1 MRKFNYTG
9 RKRIRQRHVSIRLQG
24 EPDVPPIIDVDINL
38 EAYEFPAEAHVVLEA
53 QRKTRFMKENLGPIK
68 SHIRRYHLPLPGFDD
83 AMQLV
88 LRIKVVNLTTGKLLG
103 VANRLSLQNKDGRID
118 KNQAS
123 ILPVA
128 SADLSGTGVLWRIDY
143 SGGGPV
149 LQVERELGPHDT
161 VTRTTFFK
169 AFILPAAMKDILRY
183 YLSHEVPEDLS
194 DTEDFAVRWIIFA
207 EKIGA
212 GPLDSN
218 EEDREEWID
227 RAVRNLARQINARE
241 TAIKEFS
248 S

>member
-9 RKRIRQRHVSIRLQG
+9 RERIRQRHVSIRLQG
-24 EPDVPPIIDVDINL
+24 EPEVPPIIDVDINL
-38 EAYEFPAEAHVVLEA
+38 ESYDFPAGAHVVLEA
-53 QRKTRFMKENLGPIK
+53 QRKTRFVRKDLGTVK
-68 SHIRRYHLPLPGFDD
+68 SHIRRYHLLLPGFDD

-88 LRIKVVNLTTGKLLG
+88 LRIKVVDLTTGKLLG
-103 VANRLSLQNKDGRID
+103 IADRLSLQDKDGQID

-143 SGGGPV
+143 SGAGPV

-161 VTRTTFFK
+161 VIRTTFFK
-169 AFILPAAMKDILRY
+169 AFILPAAMQEILRY
-183 YLSHEVPEDLS
+183 YLSDEVPEDLTNT
-194 DTEDFAVRWIIFA
+194 DDFAVRWIIFA

-212 GPLDSN
+212 GPLNLN
-218 EEDREEWID
+218 EEDREEWIE